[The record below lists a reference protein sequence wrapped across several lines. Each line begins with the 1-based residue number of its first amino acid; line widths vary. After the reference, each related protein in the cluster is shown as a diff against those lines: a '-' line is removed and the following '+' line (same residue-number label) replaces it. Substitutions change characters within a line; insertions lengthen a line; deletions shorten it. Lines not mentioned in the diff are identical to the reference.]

1 MPKLIAFLSLCAL
14 LVFAAGFV
22 IWLRFLA
29 PSGPWGRGLDTPALV
44 RQMQQMKELVSVRY
58 VIQKVVGMREPKTP
72 FGQESILLMVQA
84 KVIAGVDLA
93 RMSPADVQ
101 VKDRQHVI
109 LRLPPPHLLDVY
121 LDEKET
127 KVWDRHITWWTPW
140 VAADPDLERKARMAA
155 IEEVRKAALEGG
167 ILQDAEKSAETAI
180 RDFLKALGIEVEFRP
195 GAQSSRVPERPPH
208 DLRARFSNLPRVA
221 SSDGR
226 IREKARKALND
237 SWYGCARC
245 VDRLDEFNQL
255 GPIGRGGQS
264 IDAARSGAS
273 MLDVVHHFI
282 ERERRSI
289 VEEGLGKCEQRE
301 QRRGNESVGPKRRRA
316 VLANLVER
324 RGIEGAHVPQF
335 ANQLPPPQS

>member
-1 MPKLIAFLSLCAL
+1 MPKAIAFLTLCGL
-14 LVFAAGFV
+14 LVIALSLV

-29 PSGPWGRGLDTPALV
+29 PSGAWGRGLDTPAIV

-93 RMSPADVQ
+93 RMSRNDVE
-101 VKDRQHVI
+101 VKDRQHLI

-155 IEEVRKAALEGG
+155 LEEVRKAALESG

-195 GAQSSRVPERPPH
+195 GTQSSMAIEKRHE
-208 DLRARFSNLPRVA
+208 DLRARFAKMAVNRLFQTR
-221 SSDGR
+221 R
-226 IREKARKALND
+226 
-237 SWYGCARC
+237 
-245 VDRLDEFNQL
+245 RLD
-255 GPIGRGGQS
+255 R
-264 IDAARSGAS
+264 
-273 MLDVVHHFI
+273 
-282 ERERRSI
+282 
-289 VEEGLGKCEQRE
+289 
-301 QRRGNESVGPKRRRA
+301 
-316 VLANLVER
+316 
-324 RGIEGAHVPQF
+324 
-335 ANQLPPPQS
+335 